1 MVLLLQTW
9 LVWLAPRKARR
20 YLVRRIRVVPA
31 TTLGLFGFAARSTF
45 SQLPIPTSRRSLPLS
60 LSQSLSLFLSSSSSR
75 RPDLTQKLALQR
87 LDVLDIYFSSLVF
100 FSSDAE
106 KRQDPHDTLLPHVIR
121 YPSQMHHK
129 KHRKHLIADAD
140 AAGTH
145 GTHEGRK
152 NDDKHHKKK
161 TY

>member
-87 LDVLDIYFSSLVF
+87 LDVLDIYFSSLAF
-100 FSSDAE
+100 FSSDDE
-106 KRQDPHDTLLPHVIR
+106 KRQDHHDTLLPHVSR

-129 KHRKHLIADAD
+129 KHRKHLIADDD
-140 AAGTH
+140 AAAGNH

-152 NDDKHHKKK
+152 NDRHPQ
-161 TY
+161 

>member
-60 LSQSLSLFLSSSSSR
+60 LSLFLSSSSSR

-106 KRQDPHDTLLPHVIR
+106 KRQDHHDTLLPHVIR

-129 KHRKHLIADAD
+129 KHRKHLIADAAD
-140 AAGTH
+140 AAGNH
-145 GTHEGRK
+145 GTSLGNRK
-152 NDDKHHKKK
+152 DDKHHHKKK

>member
-9 LVWLAPRKARR
+9 LVWLVPRKARR

-45 SQLPIPTSRRSLPLS
+45 SQLPIPTSRRSLS
-60 LSQSLSLFLSSSSSR
+60 LFLSLFLSSSSSR

-129 KHRKHLIADAD
+129 KHRKHLIADAA
-140 AAGTH
+140 AAGNH

-152 NDDKHHKKK
+152 NDKHPQ
-161 TY
+161 

>member
-106 KRQDPHDTLLPHVIR
+106 KRQDHHDHDHDTLLPHVIR

-129 KHRKHLIADAD
+129 KHRKHLIADAA
-140 AAGTH
+140 AAGNH

-152 NDDKHHKKK
+152 NDKHPQ
-161 TY
+161 

>member
-60 LSQSLSLFLSSSSSR
+60 LSLFLSSSSSR

-106 KRQDPHDTLLPHVIR
+106 KRQDHHDTLLPHVIR

-129 KHRKHLIADAD
+129 KHRKHLIADD
-140 AAGTH
+140 AAAGNH

-152 NDDKHHKKK
+152 NDEHSKHSKKK